1 MCDRERAV
9 GVTLAAP
16 VGLQPRTRIIVSTE
30 SHGTQHPMH
39 MIFIALAMMFKRSV
53 HVITRSAEGGREGAY
68 SSAAGSYG
76 SYALAAMATTHL
88 SIADE
93 GVEGHVD
100 ISHAHIV
107 RSLIRSIVQT
117 PASSVESE
125 KHLVDCRL

>member
-16 VGLQPRTRIIVSTE
+16 VGLQPRTRTIVSTE
-30 SHGTQHPMH
+30 SHGTQHLVH
-39 MIFIALAMMFKRSV
+39 MIFISLAMMFKRSV
-53 HVITRSAEGGREGAY
+53 HAITRSAEGGREGAY

-93 GVEGHVD
+93 GGGGPRGY
-100 ISHAHIV
+100 ISCAYCTEFD
-107 RSLIRSIVQT
+107 SLHCADTCVQ
-117 PASSVESE
+117 
-125 KHLVDCRL
+125 CRK